1 MSMDTLTGGGPANPN
16 PPPPEA
22 FAPNGPP
29 IAASGTLEVRLAFD
43 PSDIE
48 ASQALRYHVFYEEM
62 AAQASDEARAARRD
76 FDRFDPICDHLL
88 VLDVAAP
95 PRPDGRPA
103 VVGTYRLLRQEVA
116 EPHFG
121 FYSASEYDIRPLLER
136 AKTGLRLLELG
147 RSCTHRDYR
156 SKPTIELLWHGIMG
170 YLTHYK
176 LDVMF
181 GCASFAG
188 TDPDALALPLSFL
201 HHYCSAPPEWNVR
214 ALDHLYV
221 DMDRVPKDQITT
233 RDGFRALPP
242 LIRGYVRAGA
252 WIGEGAVID
261 RQFNTTDVMIIFPV
275 SRIDERYFSRFSR
288 K

>member
-1 MSMDTLTGGGPANPN
+1 M
-16 PPPPEA
+16 
-22 FAPNGPP
+22 
-29 IAASGTLEVRLAFD
+29 EVRLGFD
-43 PSDIE
+43 PSDIA
-48 ASQALRYHVFYEEM
+48 ASQELRYRIFYEEM
-62 AAQASDEARAARRD
+62 AAHASEEVRAAGRD

-88 VLDVAAP
+88 VLDRAAP
-95 PRPDGRPA
+95 RRPDGRPA

-116 EPHFG
+116 EDHFG
-121 FYSASEYDIRPLLER
+121 FYSASEYNIEPLLDRSRE
-136 AKTGLRLLELG
+136 GLRLLELG
-147 RSCTHRDYR
+147 RSCTHEDYR

-181 GCASFAG
+181 GCASFGG
-188 TDPDALALPLSFL
+188 TDPDKLAMPLSFL
-201 HHYCSAPPEWNVR
+201 HHYCSASPEWNVR

-221 DMDRVPKDQITT
+221 EMNRIPKDQISG
-233 RDGFRALPP
+233 REGFRALPP

-252 WIGEGAVID
+252 YIGEGAVID
-261 RQFNTTDVMIIFPV
+261 WQFNTTDVMIVFPV